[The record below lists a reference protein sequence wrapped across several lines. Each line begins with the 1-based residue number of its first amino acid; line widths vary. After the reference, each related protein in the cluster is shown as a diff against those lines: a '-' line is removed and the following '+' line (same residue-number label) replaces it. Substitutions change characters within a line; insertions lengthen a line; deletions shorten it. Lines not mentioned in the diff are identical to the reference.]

1 MTRKKVKFI
10 FIFILVIVLILK
22 IIPMLILFNG
32 DEAKLNFISKNKTEK
47 TGISISNI
55 LDYDMGD
62 LIEYIE
68 LSTNEVNIL
77 EEEPDAVY
85 CLEGNSYNV
94 NIDINKENLD
104 ENYILQWGIGDNLEE
119 KIISDSEKISF
130 NFNEE
135 GKNTCI
141 INVLKGETIVAS
153 WKKEISYIKPYKK
166 QFLDEISNHGICI
179 DQNVEYEYLKAL
191 GIKDIR
197 MDIRWT
203 VIEKNGY
210 EIYDKMIE
218 ELTKLDINIYVIFGG
233 VSTKQLR

>member
-1 MTRKKVKFI
+1 
-10 FIFILVIVLILK
+10 
-22 IIPMLILFNG
+22 MLILFNG